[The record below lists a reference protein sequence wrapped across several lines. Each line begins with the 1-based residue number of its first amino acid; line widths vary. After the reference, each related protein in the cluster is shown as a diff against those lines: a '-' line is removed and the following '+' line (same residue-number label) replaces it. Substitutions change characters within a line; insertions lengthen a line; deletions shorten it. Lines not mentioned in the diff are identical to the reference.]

1 MKSFV
6 LCEKKETLLSMRLAG
21 IGGKMLSTQEEI
33 ELSIEELLL
42 DETIGLILVSENILN
57 LSKEYIMD
65 KKMSQKK
72 TLIVQIPEPEGL
84 QDKEYIMKYIK
95 NSIGIKL

>member
-21 IGGKMLSTQEEI
+21 IGGKILSTREEI
-33 ELSIEELLL
+33 ENTVEELLL
-42 DETIGLILVSENILN
+42 DDDIGLILISENILN
-57 LSKEYIMD
+57 MSKEYIMD
-65 KKMSQKK
+65 KKLSQKK
-72 TLIVQIPEPEGL
+72 TLIIQIPEPEGL

>member
-21 IGGKMLSTQEEI
+21 IEGKMVSTKEET
-33 ELSIEELLL
+33 ENSLEELMQ
-42 DETIGLILVSENILN
+42 DNEIGLVFISENILN
-57 LSKEYIMD
+57 LSRDFVMD
-65 KKMSQKK
+65 RKLSQKK
-72 TLIVQIPEPEGL
+72 TLIVQIPEPGGL
-84 QDKEYIMKYIK
+84 QDSEYIMKYIK

>member
-21 IGGKMLSTQEEI
+21 IEGKILSSQEET
-33 ELSIEELLL
+33 EQSIEELLI
-42 DETIGLILVSENILN
+42 DESIGLILVSENILN
-57 LSKEYIMD
+57 LSRDYIMD

-95 NSIGIKL
+95 NSIGIKI

>member
-21 IGGKMLSTQEEI
+21 IGGKILSNQEEI
-33 ELSIEELLL
+33 ENTVEELLL
-42 DETIGLILVSENILN
+42 DDDIGLILISENILN
-57 LSKEYIMD
+57 MSKEYIMD
-65 KKMSQKK
+65 KKLSQKK
-72 TLIVQIPEPEGL
+72 TLIIQIPEPEGL

>member
-21 IGGKMLSTQEEI
+21 IEGKMVSSKEEM
-33 ELSIEELLL
+33 ESSLEELMQ
-42 DETIGLILVSENILN
+42 DPDIGLVFISENILN
-57 LSKEYIMD
+57 LSKDFAMER
-65 KKMSQKK
+65 KLSQIK